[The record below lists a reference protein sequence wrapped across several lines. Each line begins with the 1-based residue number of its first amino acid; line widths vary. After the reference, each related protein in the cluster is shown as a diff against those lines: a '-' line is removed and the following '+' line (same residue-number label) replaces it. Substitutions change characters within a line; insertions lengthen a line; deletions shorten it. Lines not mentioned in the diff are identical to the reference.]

1 MLVKNIARGI
11 AALSISLFVTSCTK
25 DNYSAPSSVLYGSF
39 LDKDTHELVE
49 QDIIQGTQIELVE
62 KGYSAIQFLV
72 VKNDG
77 TFRNSMLF
85 TNEYKVIP
93 VRGNF
98 EPIDTQT
105 VNIKGET
112 ELNFNVKPY
121 IRIKNLN
128 ISIDGA
134 TVTATFNL
142 QQTGSQNVQKI
153 GLFVSPESAVGSTFF
168 VQKAEVPVG
177 GRIDESQT
185 LTVKMDLSSSSLKKG
200 KLYYFRAGAIVD
212 VAQAKY
218 NYAKTVQLPY

>member
-1 MLVKNIARGI
+1 MLVKNITISI
-11 AALSISLFVTSCTK
+11 AALLISLFIGSCTK
-25 DNYSAPSSVLYGSF
+25 DNYQPPSSVLYGSF
-39 LDKDTHELVE
+39 LDEDTHELVE

-62 KGYSAIQFLV
+62 KRYSSIQFLV

-85 TNEYKVIP
+85 ENEYKVIP

-128 ISIDGA
+128 ISIDGDI
-134 TVTATFNL
+134 VKATFNL

-153 GLFVSPESAVGSTFF
+153 GLFVSPESAVGATFF
-168 VQKAEVPVG
+168 VQKVELPVG
-177 GRIDESQT
+177 GSIDENET
-185 LTVKMDLSSSSLKKG
+185 LTVKMDLSNSGLKKG
-200 KLYYFRAGAIVD
+200 KSYYFRVGAIVD
-212 VAQAKY
+212 LAEAKY
-218 NYAKTVQLPY
+218 NYAKAVQLPF